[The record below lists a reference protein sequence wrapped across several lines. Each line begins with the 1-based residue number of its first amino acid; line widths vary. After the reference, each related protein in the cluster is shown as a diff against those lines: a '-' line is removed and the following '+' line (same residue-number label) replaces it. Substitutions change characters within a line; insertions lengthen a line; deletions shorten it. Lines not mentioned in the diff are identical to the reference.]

1 VLKPGYRHYNQ
12 LVDICFW
19 TLIGLFCWFISQDL
33 GLIPRTLLGQ
43 WHPLNL
49 AALVIAGLFKLAM
62 LALVL
67 FSRLRDEYAERLW
80 RQAAGTYAKF
90 MVLMPFLWMLL
101 MILDESWWHV
111 ADWLRSHPDASLI
124 PERSRFPG
132 PNSIGIH
139 QLEGINYLLA
149 KIAGYFPLM
158 FAGFYKWHRWRDL
171 GE

>member
-19 TLIGLFCWFISQDL
+19 TLVGFFCWFIIQDL
-33 GLIPRTLLGQ
+33 GLIPKTLLGQ
-43 WHPLNL
+43 WHPLNV

-101 MILDESWWHV
+101 MVLDDSWWHV
-111 ADWLRSHPDASLI
+111 TDWLRSQPDASPSDLVSPVPI
-124 PERSRFPG
+124 RSASSSWKGSTIFCPRWPG
-132 PNSIGIH
+132 I
-139 QLEGINYLLA
+139 
-149 KIAGYFPLM
+149 F
-158 FAGFYKWHRWRDL
+158 R
-171 GE
+171 